1 MKRLWWLAAL
11 GLGALLLGCGPSTQE
26 QLRTWLAEQRAAVV
40 PGIKKIP
47 TPRPFE
53 RLEYDSQGKIDPF
66 SKTNFFKEIVVASPV
81 PRPAGLEAER
91 GHVKQLLEGFPLES
105 MSFVGTLAKD
115 GKRIALVRVNGML
128 HQVGLGAYMG
138 QNLGKVTRLDDN
150 GLRLRELTLDGN
162 GHWTERIVELKLQEA
177 SK

>member
-1 MKRLWWLAAL
+1 
-11 GLGALLLGCGPSTQE
+11 
-26 QLRTWLAEQRAAVV
+26 
-40 PGIKKIP
+40 
-47 TPRPFE
+47 
-53 RLEYDSQGKIDPF
+53 
-66 SKTNFFKEIVVASPV
+66 
-81 PRPAGLEAER
+81 
-91 GHVKQLLEGFPLES
+91 

-162 GHWTERIVELKLQEA
+162 GHWTERIVELKLQET

>member
-1 MKRLWWLAAL
+1 VVAGGAEPGRPLARLWSVHPGAIAHLA
-11 GLGALLLGCGPSTQE
+11 GGATRRC
-26 QLRTWLAEQRAAVV
+26 RAWYQ
-40 PGIKKIP
+40 KIP

-162 GHWTERIVELKLQEA
+162 GHWTERIVELKLQET